1 MLSATLGAH
10 LIPISIVAVVALI
23 AAVVDVRSFKV
34 HNRLTIPLAISGLLF
49 HTVQSGGAGFA
60 FSFIGLL
67 VGFASLIVFYAM
79 GGLGAGD
86 VKLMAGIG
94 AWLGVWLTMD
104 VVLIA
109 GVAAGV
115 YSLVVI
121 LCAGGLKNVMTNF
134 SILVFRVRSM
144 AVHFGAVERVEK
156 VVTDVQNRH
165 RRLVPFAAMILMG
178 IVAVILGADSILHP

>member
-1 MLSATLGAH
+1 MISATSGTE
-10 LIPISIVAVVALI
+10 LIPISIVAIVALI
-23 AAVVDVRSFKV
+23 AAIVDVRLFKV
-34 HNRLTIPLAISGLLF
+34 HNRLTVPLAISGLIF
-49 HTVQSGGAGFA
+49 HTWQAGFSGFA
-60 FSFIGLL
+60 FSFFGLA

-94 AWLGVWLTMD
+94 AWLGVWLALD

-115 YSLVVI
+115 YSLVVV
-121 LCAGGLKNVMTNF
+121 LCAGGVENVMLNL
-134 SILVFRVRSM
+134 SILIFRVRSM

-156 VVTDVQNRH
+156 VVNDAQNRH
-165 RRLVPFAAMILMG
+165 RRLVPFAAMILTG
-178 IVAVILGADSILHP
+178 IVAVLFGADSILHP

>member
-109 GVAAGV
+109 GVAAGG

>member
-1 MLSATLGAH
+1 MLSATLGAQ
-10 LIPISIVAVVALI
+10 LVPISIVAVVAFI
-23 AAVVDVRSFKV
+23 AAIVDVRLFRV
-34 HNRLTIPLAISGLLF
+34 HNRLTVPLAISGLVF
-49 HTVQSGGAGFA
+49 HTWQAGGSGLA
-60 FSFIGLL
+60 FSAFGLM

-94 AWLGVWLTMD
+94 AWLGAWLTLD

-109 GVAAGV
+109 GVAAGL

-121 LCAGGLKNVMTNF
+121 LCSGGMKNVMVNL
-134 SILVFRVRSM
+134 SVLIFRVRSM

-156 VVTDVQNRH
+156 VVSDAQNRH

-178 IVAVILGADSILHP
+178 LSLIHI